1 MVQGWSNPAFPTYR
15 LTQGQGR
22 RMTDRK
28 AVFIT
33 GAASGIG
40 LGTAL
45 RFAREGWFV
54 GLADIN
60 AAGLRA
66 ALDAIGRENGA
77 TYLMDVRDT
86 AAWTDALSV
95 FAAASGGRLDVL
107 LNNAGV
113 ASYGYIEEQSD
124 EEIARQLDVNIRGV
138 IAGARAALP
147 YLKKTPGAQLI
158 NVSSCASLYGAPKLS
173 VYAATKFAVRGLSE
187 ALDIEFA
194 RFGVGVKCI
203 MPWFVDTPIL
213 DAGTKNSNEKMSDPL
228 KEANV
233 PVYTVEECAGV
244 IWDSVASKEL
254 KHIVGARGRQLAFIT
269 RFFPAIVRSQMA
281 KAQREGKPLGS

>member
-1 MVQGWSNPAFPTYR
+1 MSN
-15 LTQGQGR
+15 
-22 RMTDRK
+22 RK

-40 LGTAL
+40 LGTAR

-60 AAGLRA
+60 PAALKA
-66 ALDAIGRENGA
+66 ALDAIGPSNGA
-77 TYLMDVRDT
+77 SYLLDVRDG

-95 FAAASGGRLDVL
+95 FTAASGGRLDALV
-107 LNNAGV
+107 NNAGV
-113 ASYGYIEEQSD
+113 ASYGYIEDQSD
-124 EEIARQLDVNIRGV
+124 DEIARQLDINIKGV

-147 YLKKTPGAQLI
+147 YLKKTPGSQLI
-158 NVSSCASLYGAPKLS
+158 NVSSCASLYGAPKMS
-173 VYAATKFAVRGLSE
+173 VYAASKFAVRGLSE
-187 ALDIEFA
+187 SLDIEFS

-213 DAGTKNSNEKMSDPL
+213 DSGAQNTNEKMSDAL
-228 KEANV
+228 RKGGT

-244 IWDSVASKEL
+244 IWDAVGSREL
-254 KHIVGARGRQLAFIT
+254 KHIVGARGKQLALLT
-269 RFFPAIVRSQMA
+269 RLFPGLVRKQLVA
-281 KAQREGKPLGS
+281 AEREGKVPGAK

>member
-1 MVQGWSNPAFPTYR
+1 MGI
-15 LTQGQGR
+15 
-22 RMTDRK
+22 RK

-40 LGTAL
+40 LGTAK

-60 AAGLRA
+60 AAGLKA
-66 ALDAIGRENGA
+66 ALDAVGRDNGA
-77 TYLMDVRDT
+77 TYLLDVRD
-86 AAWTDALSV
+86 ASAWTDALSV

-107 LNNAGV
+107 VNNAGI
-113 ASYGYIEEQSD
+113 ASYGYIEDQTD
-124 EEIARQLDVNIRGV
+124 DEIARQLDINIKGV

-147 YLKKTPGAQLI
+147 YLKTTPGSQLI

-173 VYAATKFAVRGLSE
+173 IYAATKFAVRGLSE
-187 ALDIEFA
+187 SLDIEFG

-213 DAGTKNSNEKMSDPL
+213 DAGAKNTNEKMSDAL
-228 KEANV
+228 KAGGTQ
-233 PVYTVEECAGV
+233 VYTVEECAGV
-244 IWDSVASKEL
+244 IYDAVASKAL
-254 KHIVGARGRQLAFIT
+254 KHIVGGRGKQLAFLT
-269 RFFPAIVRSQMA
+269 RFFPGLVRKRLARAEFTGAAIR
-281 KAQREGKPLGS
+281 